1 MRHNPYPVMLFAAG
15 FGTRMGALT
24 LNRPKPLIPVA
35 GRALID
41 HALDLAILAGS
52 QTMVANLHYKSDMLA
67 QHLRHSPVDTIIEA
81 PEILDTGGGLKN
93 ALSILDHS
101 PVITMNTDAIWIGEN
116 PIDLLINNWNP
127 DKMDALLVSIPRSS
141 AHGHMGNGDFHLAQD
156 GQLLR
161 GGDLIYGGVQII
173 KTNLL
178 HDVRQACFSLNV
190 VWNQMAAADR
200 LFGLEYPGQWCD
212 VGHPEGID
220 IAEKMIANA
229 NV

>member
-52 QTMVANLHYKSDMLA
+52 QTMVANLHYQSDMLA
-67 QHLRHSPVDTIIEA
+67 QHLRHRPVTTIIET

-93 ALSILDHS
+93 ALGALGHGT
-101 PVITMNTDAIWIGEN
+101 VITMNTDAIWIGPN
-116 PIDLLINNWNP
+116 PIDLLVNRWNP
-127 DKMDALLVSIPRSS
+127 DKMDALLVSIPRSR
-141 AHGHMGNGDFHLAQD
+141 AQGHRGNGDFYLAQD

-161 GGDLIYGGVQII
+161 GCDLVYGGVQII
-173 KTNLL
+173 KTDLL
-178 HDVRQACFSLNV
+178 HSVKRARFSLNLI
-190 VWNQMAAADR
+190 WNKMGATGR

-212 VGHPEGID
+212 VGHPDGID

-229 NV
+229 DV